1 MRLGRLG
8 LVAGLNTPNNEFCIL
23 ICSMSRIITITF
35 NPCIDKSASVRK
47 LKPEKKLYCSE
58 PKFEPGGGG
67 INVARAIKK
76 LGGDP
81 IAIYPAGGYTGQ
93 FFNHLLE
100 KENVPAVVIEVE
112 HSMRENVIVL
122 DESTNDQYRFGFPGA
137 KLNEA
142 EWQKCL
148 LAVDEIEDA
157 KYIVASGSLPEGVP
171 SDIFARLAV
180 IAKRKNLRLVIDT
193 SQEALQQT
201 VEEGVY
207 MLKPNLGELSFLVGK
222 NELTLD
228 AIPEAGRKI
237 ISKGKCEVLV
247 ISMGE
252 EGAMLLTKDTAFT
265 VKSPGA
271 RKQST
276 VGAGDSMV
284 AGIVLQLSK
293 GKNIQEAFLYGI
305 ASGTAA
311 TMNPGTELCHLHD
324 ADELYAQLVSQCK
337 LELISPV

>member
-1 MRLGRLG
+1 
-8 LVAGLNTPNNEFCIL
+8 
-23 ICSMSRIITITF
+23 MSKIITITF
-35 NPCIDKSASVRK
+35 NPCIDKSATVRK

-58 PKFEPGGGG
+58 PRFEPGGGG

-81 IAIYPAGGYTGQ
+81 VAIYPAGGYTGQ

-100 KENVPAVVIEVE
+100 KEHVPAVVIEVE

-122 DESTNDQYRFGFPGA
+122 EETTNNHFRFGFPGA
-137 KLNEA
+137 RLHEH

-148 LAVDEIEDA
+148 DAIYEIEDA

-171 SDIFARLAV
+171 PDIFARLAV
-180 IAKRKNLRLVIDT
+180 IAREKNIRMVIDT
-193 SQEALQQT
+193 SQEALRQA

-207 MLKPNLGELSFLVGK
+207 MLKPNLGELSLLVGK
-222 NELTLD
+222 PELTEIE
-228 AIPEAGRKI
+228 IPAAGRQI

-252 EGAMLLTKDTAFT
+252 QGAVLLTKDTEFVVT
-265 VKSPGA
+265 SPGVT
-271 RKQST
+271 KHST

-284 AGIVLQLSK
+284 AGIVLQLSN
-293 GKNIQEAFLYGI
+293 GKSIQEAFLYGV
-305 ASGTAA
+305 AAGTAA
-311 TMNPGTELCHLHD
+311 TMNPGTELCHLKD
-324 ADELYAQLVSQCK
+324 ADQLYADLLLQYQQHIIVHA
-337 LELISPV
+337 